1 MFWMQGRR
9 NDVMPLARTRIVETV
24 TATTMAELCAAR
36 DAATD
41 ADLVELRIDGV
52 ADIDVAAAV
61 RGRRRQVPVIVTCR
75 PEWEGGRFSGD
86 EATRRRLLGQAV
98 DAGADYV
105 DVERRAGWVPNVD
118 HATTRLIVSDHDFIS
133 IPEDLGDRVREMR
146 RLGADVVKVAVTA
159 AHISD
164 VLVLRRMAAAA
175 CAGGDLVC
183 IAMGEAGQLTR
194 LLPER
199 FGSCWTYGGDA
210 APGQVAVRHL
220 RDRYRV
226 PATTDHT
233 RIFGVAGAPIAHSA
247 SPAMHNAAYAAAGLD
262 AIYVPVLAA
271 TVDDAVA
278 VADALGFEGLSITA
292 PLKTAWH
299 TRADVTCDDEAT
311 RRLGVV
317 NTVRRASGRWTA
329 KNLDTAGFLDA
340 LDARGVALVGASVLV
355 LGAGG
360 AGRASAWA
368 VAQRGA
374 NVVLCARRRDAA
386 APVAAALGV
395 RATAWPPSGSWDV
408 VVNATPAGT
417 WPAVNDMPCAWD
429 DLTAQVAYDLVY
441 NPEETA
447 WLQRARATGAQVI
460 GGLDMLVG
468 QAARQ
473 FDWWMGRPADTRV
486 MREAARVF
494 VGEMTGS

>member
-1 MFWMQGRR
+1 MT
-9 NDVMPLARTRIVETV
+9 PLARARIVETV

-36 DAATD
+36 DAAMRTD
-41 ADLVELRIDGV
+41 AGADIIELRIDGV

-61 RGRRRQVPVIVTCR
+61 RERRRPVIVTCR
-75 PEWEGGRFSGD
+75 PEWEGGRFTGD
-86 EATRRRLLGQAV
+86 ETTRRALLTQAIA
-98 DAGADYV
+98 AGAEYV
-105 DVERRAGWVPNVD
+105 DVERRAGWIPEVD
-118 HATTRLIVSDHDFIS
+118 HTTSRLILSDHDFVS
-133 IPEDLGDRVREMR
+133 IPGDLPDRVREMR

-159 AHISD
+159 SHVSD
-164 VLVLRRMAAAA
+164 VLALQRLIAS
-175 CAGGDLVC
+175 AGPNVDLVC

-194 LLPER
+194 LLPTR

-220 RDRYRV
+220 RGRYRV
-226 PATTDHT
+226 HATTEHT
-233 RIFGVAGAPIAHSA
+233 RVFGVAGAPIAHSA
-247 SPAMHNAAYAAAGLD
+247 SPAIHNAAFAAAGLD

-271 TVDDAVA
+271 TVEDAVA
-278 VADALGFEGLSITA
+278 VAEALGFEGLSITA
-292 PLKTAWH
+292 PLKTTWH
-299 TRADVTCDDEAT
+299 TRPDVTCDDDAT

-317 NTVRRASGRWTA
+317 NTVRRESGRWMA
-329 KNLDTAGFLDA
+329 RNLDIPGFLDA
-340 LDARGVALVGASVLV
+340 LDTRGVALAGASVLV

-368 VAQRGA
+368 ALQRGA
-374 NVVLCARRRDAA
+374 NVTMCARRKDAGA
-386 APVAAALGV
+386 SVAAALGV
-395 RATAWPPSGSWDV
+395 QAASWPPSGSWDV

-417 WPAVNDMPCAWD
+417 WPAVNALPCEWD
-429 DLTAQVAYDLVY
+429 ALEAKVAYDLVY

-447 WLQRARATGAQVI
+447 WLRHAREAGAQVI

-473 FDWWMGRPADTRV
+473 FEWWMGRPADTRV
-486 MREAARVF
+486 MREAARAF